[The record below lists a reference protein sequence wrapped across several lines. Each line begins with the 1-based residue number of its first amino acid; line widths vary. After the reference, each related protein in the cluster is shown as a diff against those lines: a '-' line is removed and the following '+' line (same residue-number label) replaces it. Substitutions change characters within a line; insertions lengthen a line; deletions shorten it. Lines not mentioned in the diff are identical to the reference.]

1 MRALTLAVT
10 SAGEHLLPRRCIL
23 IEDCLLPGLGVFVA
37 VFGNTKAEEFCLVP
51 AGRKHIQFTAIQPK
65 MIHVE
70 PNEKALKQLHMLS
83 ETAAARARIV
93 HKGENAAPFELVLDL
108 AVRSGPFS

>member
-1 MRALTLAVT
+1 
-10 SAGEHLLPRRCIL
+10 
-23 IEDCLLPGLGVFVA
+23 
-37 VFGNTKAEEFCLVP
+37 
-51 AGRKHIQFTAIQPK
+51 

-83 ETAAARARIV
+83 ETAAVRAQIV